1 MGREIGQESRHQ
13 PAVLWDGSLLHMVFS
28 SNGGDNRI
36 LYATSPDGL
45 KWTPGSDTGQTSGAA
60 RPSPIHKGG
69 LGTEWNLLVRVC
81 CQRPIKRPNR
91 TCRPHG
97 IQPRV
102 KTDRLDLSPGP
113 VAALDQSQN
122 SNAPAV
128 TREAEEDRDR

>member
-1 MGREIGQESRHQ
+1 MGQEIGQESRHQ
-13 PAVLWDGSLLHMVFS
+13 Q
-28 SNGGDNRI
+28 
-36 LYATSPDGL
+36 
-45 KWTPGSDTGQTSGAA
+45 PGPDTGQTSGAA
-60 RPSPIHKGG
+60 PALARYIKGG
-69 LGTEWNLLVRVC
+69 LELNGTCSYSCLLPTTH
-81 CQRPIKRPNR
+81 QPPNR